1 MQMLVFENFVIK
13 SHAGS
18 RQKESAAAK
27 PAKGI
32 IFKLKNNEKKIFCA
46 LDGCCGVGLVC
57 LRWVSHL

>member
-1 MQMLVFENFVIK
+1 MITLLTDPTQVVGK
-13 SHAGS
+13 
-18 RQKESAAAK
+18 KESAAAK

-32 IFKLKNNEKKIFCA
+32 IFKLKNNEKKIFCT